1 MIFNRQTSKQK
12 LFVTI
17 DISNMRFLKARLF
30 RRKDKTKKNAK
41 KQSKR
46 GKKKNSC
53 FKLHVCCDEKIE
65 LF

>member
-17 DISNMRFLKARLF
+17 AISNMRFLKARLF

-46 GKKKNSC
+46 GKKKTPASSYTYAAM
-53 FKLHVCCDEKIE
+53 KR
-65 LF
+65 